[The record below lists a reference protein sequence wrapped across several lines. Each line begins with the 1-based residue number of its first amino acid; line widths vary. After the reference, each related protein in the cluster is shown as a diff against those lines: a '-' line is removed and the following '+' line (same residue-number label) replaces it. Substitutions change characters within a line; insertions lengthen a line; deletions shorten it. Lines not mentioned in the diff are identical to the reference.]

1 MRVALVTGARLE
13 QQDDDEVPLAE
24 ALRARGHEPV
34 VAVWADPGVDWA
46 GFDAALIRSTWD
58 YFRRRDE
65 YVAWAFRAGALT
77 RLFNPPELVRFT
89 THKFYLRELERGG
102 AAIIPTEFVPAGS
115 RVDLAALLE
124 ARGWTAAVLKPAV
137 SADSFATLRATR
149 DEPEAG
155 QRHLDF
161 HLHERD
167 MMVQAYMPAVAEP
180 GERCLVAIDGEL
192 SHAVRKRSLFLG
204 GRHAGPEG
212 LPVPIA
218 DDEAEAARRIL
229 ALVPGG
235 PPLYARIDLVRDPAG
250 RPRLMELEL
259 AEPSLFFTEGP
270 GSAARLVQ
278 ALERRI
284 QPGS

>member
-1 MRVALVTGARLE
+1 MTGARLE

-124 ARGWTAAVLKPAV
+124 ARGWTAAVLTPAV

-149 DEPEAG
+149 GEPEAG
-155 QRHLDF
+155 QHHLDF
-161 HLHERD
+161 HLRERD

-259 AEPSLFFTEGP
+259 AEPSLFFAEGP
-270 GSAARLVQ
+270 GSAARLVA
-278 ALERRI
+278 ALERRVE
-284 QPGS
+284 QGS